1 MNYDDLKRTG
11 DQLMEQVG
19 GYNLRSVVIIGVGG
33 LALGYLSG
41 GVARSLF
48 GPYYLLLP
56 LIAGLLAVL
65 VAVLAAGI
73 ISARS
78 SSSVG
83 GGADSRD
90 SAPPVKRHRVS
101 PDAPPPVRTRPKPTQ
116 EEFSELESRIMKRI
130 AEKGGDLSVSAIAEE
145 AGVSGDAV
153 RKAVEDLAAR
163 GLLALPA
170 PPDRS

>member
-1 MNYDDLKRTG
+1 MNYDDLQRTG
-11 DQLMEQVG
+11 DQLVEQVG

-56 LIAGLLAVL
+56 LIAGLLA
-65 VAVLAAGI
+65 AGI
-73 ISARS
+73 ILVQRSA
-78 SSSVG
+78 VE
-83 GGADSRD
+83 GGADSRE
-90 SAPPVKRHRVS
+90 STPPVKQPRVS
-101 PDAPPPVRTRPKPTQ
+101 PDAPPPARTRPESAPVELSK
-116 EEFSELESRIMKRI
+116 LESLIMKRI

-170 PPDRS
+170 PPDRA